1 MHEAV
6 PIEELS
12 KRVESLEAESLRV
25 VARLLSL
32 EENKAIVRRL
42 IEEMWNQGK
51 LEVIDEVF
59 PPSGIEGAKQIVTT
73 FRTAFPDLHFTIE
86 DQIAE
91 GDKVTTRYTLTGTHT
106 GEFMGIPP
114 TGKQV
119 TVTGMSISRIVDSK
133 LVEEWDNVD
142 TLGMMQQLGVIPPIG
157 QGEE

>member
-59 PPSGIEGAKQIVTT
+59 PP
-73 FRTAFPDLHFTIE
+73 
-86 DQIAE
+86 
-91 GDKVTTRYTLTGTHT
+91 
-106 GEFMGIPP
+106 
-114 TGKQV
+114 
-119 TVTGMSISRIVDSK
+119 
-133 LVEEWDNVD
+133 
-142 TLGMMQQLGVIPPIG
+142 
-157 QGEE
+157 